1 MRTHYSGS
9 IKVMRLPV
17 CAKYAKIPLAVF
29 GKRDLRIDINLG
41 FQILPPIAA
50 EDLSFGSKRS
60 LCLSP

>member
-1 MRTHYSGS
+1 MCTHYSGS
-9 IKVMRLPV
+9 VKAMGFP
-17 CAKYAKIPLAVF
+17 KYAKIPLAGN

-50 EDLSFGSKRS
+50 ENLSFGSKRS

>member
-1 MRTHYSGS
+1 MR
-9 IKVMRLPV
+9 
-17 CAKYAKIPLAVF
+17 KIRKNPACQN

-60 LCLSP
+60 LCLNP